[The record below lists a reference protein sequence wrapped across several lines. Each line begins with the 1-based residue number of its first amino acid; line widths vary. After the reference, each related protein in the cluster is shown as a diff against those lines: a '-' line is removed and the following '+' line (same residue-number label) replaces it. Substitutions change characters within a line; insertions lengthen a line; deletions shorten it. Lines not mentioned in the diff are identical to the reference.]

1 MLKKKY
7 HRLFCIYVFQ
17 RDRALR
23 RLKIGVKNIK
33 KKKKSSTGVG
43 SELSGRREHW
53 YINTTDNVNSLSL
66 MAK

>member
-23 RLKIGVKNIK
+23 RLKIEVKNIK
-33 KKKKSSTGVG
+33 KKKKKAAQELALSLVAGESTGTLIPLTM
-43 SELSGRREHW
+43 SIHYL
-53 YINTTDNVNSLSL
+53 
-66 MAK
+66 

>member
-33 KKKKSSTGVG
+33 KKKKAAQELALSLVAGESTGTLIPLTM
-43 SELSGRREHW
+43 SIHYL
-53 YINTTDNVNSLSL
+53 
-66 MAK
+66 

>member
-23 RLKIGVKNIK
+23 RLKIEVKNIK
-33 KKKKSSTGVG
+33 KKKKAAQELALSLVAGESTGTLIPLTM
-43 SELSGRREHW
+43 SIHYL
-53 YINTTDNVNSLSL
+53 
-66 MAK
+66 